1 MGKKRTFKIGE
12 EVYDVPED
20 KAEGFLS
27 RKPDAIEVSSFIVD
41 KDTFDV
47 PLDKVEGFLSRKPN
61 AKPLGEPVVALAQSQ
76 EIPSVTLD
84 STEVAEGTA
93 NAPKPP
99 TGPLKPNTGGFQIG
113 EQWQGDAGKIPS
125 LTKQTKDVFVKNFLE
140 LPDNLKLDARNSGVF
155 VNTFAKKMN
164 LSPRELR
171 QVANETVK
179 TEVQL
184 KQLKTI
190 YDQNPDDTDTLYKL
204 AELHN
209 NLGQHDLAYEAYAAL
224 EGKLKKQGELEASDP
239 NNPNKRPDYVE
250 QRQLPA
256 VAGMAYTQELLGNK
270 AEAQRLKGISESRG
284 YKGQEFSSVGAGE
297 ALQPGGGMT
306 YDDQGQMV
314 PVGSPTPESE
324 YLNGIAQAI
333 ENFTLFGPANEMTEH
348 GVGKVAKNL
357 PGAFSNYGTPGKF
370 SDAVGVFTGVVESLM
385 GVAGMTT
392 PAGALFAM
400 PLVQAQNI
408 APEAAKWMMPL
419 GVVLNEYYRQQG
431 EKMPE
436 LMENVT
442 VLADLGLLGF
452 LTHAGVE
459 GAKGLKAERDL
470 KKIFENLPPK
480 AVEQLAKVGE
490 KRIEMAQGDPK
501 VYGEQ
506 MALRLDELKPQVEQI
521 KVEAE
526 AAKPV
531 EPYNPPP
538 HPNSLRTVEEGS
550 SIVIDGEEGIYEIG
564 DDGTH
569 YINIDGKSKQIK
581 VADKFNPTETL
592 KELGIEVLAEI
603 TPEQVARATAD
614 AEQVGRVTVNGKEYF
629 VSLDRVGNE
638 NPTGDFVLEVKPDGT
653 MINRFDSHPDPT
665 FAKERKLKVINEFL
679 DSKGLPKRSKITEV
693 KGSDPLPKTEVEPV
707 MEQDI
712 PSDLQENGIEVVSM
726 LEAERLHSDGYRMFG
741 MHEQG
746 EVPHEIFDVNEL
758 RNYSEDQLI
767 AYEPSETEIK
777 PIENEKANQEG
788 RKEGL
793 LDTPALEQ
801 PLAPVAEKPTPKEP
815 VSPAVEVVET
825 PPVVEAPLKNVES
838 TAKAL
843 EGQDL
848 KEIIGDKVFRGQQK
862 GQVGRWF
869 SASKEFA
876 QSLANSIRGKGKSD
890 GEVIEHTVIGNV
902 FNFPHLV
909 TDYAKISDK
918 LGELFGV
925 TQKEIRDAIAT
936 TDIPLS
942 KSNEV
947 RIHLLLENKGFQ
959 ELLSNKGIDYIK
971 AKENLTK
978 DKSVDTFLKLN
989 DKKQEQLVAE
999 SYHKAKADGSNP
1011 KLVKAVEDL
1020 LQQKKEILP
1029 PKEPVSPAVEVQIE
1043 DFGVPKSDVGAV
1055 KSLLDNVFAGLKK
1068 AGLTAFKTLDEWIGI
1083 GKGQAKEYSLKING
1097 KEVKV
1102 KNTGV
1107 DVVNGFY
1114 SPLEKTILETKFDK
1128 LPAKQWIEKFAKG
1141 EEAKWTGLTE
1151 WLSQQQGS
1159 VSKAD
1164 IQQYLKDNRISV
1176 VEVVKGDRKSLNK
1189 NNYTANKNEE
1199 GDYDVYF
1206 EGSYIGSFEDVKSEN
1221 EAIES
1226 AIDSIDSDYLENTDE
1241 ITKFSQYQVEGDK
1254 ENYKEVLVT
1263 MPSKVAPID
1272 NPNVVITKDFKA
1284 PNGDVHFKVIDK
1296 STGNEYKHIGSEGST
1311 PQSVR
1316 HQVLIKFDLQ
1326 AQQRVGQDFKS
1337 SHFDEPNILVHLRM
1351 NTRTDA
1357 QGNKVLFLEE
1367 IQRDV
1372 EKETTLNGKEAGL
1385 PFSKTTDYTKMA
1397 FKIALKEAV
1406 KQGADKIAWS
1416 TGEQQND
1423 RYDLSATLESVDVTH
1438 AKNGERM
1445 VYIRAKNNSD
1455 GAYKIDA
1462 NGKILESGRNN
1473 LTGNVDG
1480 KNLEDVIGKDLT
1492 KKILEAKDGE
1502 KLSGEDFKVQGKG
1515 MKGFYGSPTEGS
1527 LGIVGNVAKSLFKQ
1541 EPKTVEIETAKNN
1554 EYTLGEAN
1562 YVDGI
1567 GVYDGKGDM
1576 VAEFDTK
1583 VEANKFI
1590 ASKSSSTQ
1598 HSIDITPELR
1608 ASVEGGQPLFKTEE
1622 SKKEF
1627 GGFETRDGKPIGFN
1641 YDTEKVARER
1651 FDISKL
1657 KKIGSGSD
1665 RDVYDL
1671 GNGKVLKVAKTARG
1685 LTQNIYEGDYYLKGI
1700 IPEVF
1705 ERGLNYVVA
1714 ESTPRI
1720 KSSDKVTVYDQ
1731 EGNGDVVGETT
1742 AGEMLRQLGQF
1753 NQSHFDKHN
1762 DNLIKIL
1769 NKFGFGDI
1777 TSYNVLWNDFT
1788 AQRNWGYKD
1797 GVAYHSDGGT
1807 FGGVD
1812 MISSHKGK
1820 TNMSDPEFR
1829 KIYEES
1835 KKLKK
1840 QFGDTDKA
1848 TMYSKEGGK
1857 VEAQYRIESGKN
1869 IVEAIKDFNGSPRAT
1884 VALTHEIMHPT
1895 VVAII
1900 DGAKEGNEVG
1910 AKHTKT
1916 IVDEFN
1922 KANPNS
1928 KVTVEQLIEGNDAF
1942 KEGTTSDTYRAVQEF
1957 IADSWEKYHREG
1969 GKGFSEAFQ
1978 KVLEQITQAFTEVY
1992 KTLKGKE
1999 LTPELR
2005 KMFDEILGKEPE
2017 PVKVK
2022 EPRVESPEEV
2032 LVRDLQQDI
2041 KNIGYDIAHEMEMN
2055 SLSEF
2060 SPDMYAVQNMPWID
2074 PLSAAK
2080 ETGGKVGTKG
2090 DINPSFVHKTK
2101 GVGVEKAGEIL
2112 AQRAADDGLHPQ
2124 LDSQDWREIL
2134 IEILHAGSKESYIK
2148 NNTKFGKERTRIL
2161 KQEMGEKKA
2170 ELAEAIKDLENAD
2183 WEKLGF
2189 DSKKEFKQHVRDIKQ
2204 GKQLEQYE
2212 ADTMD
2217 VVAQMDDATVDRLIK
2232 ELDEN
2237 FPTTEE
2243 EINTFYEKHGIEE
2256 GSVSAEASS
2265 PKITEGKPEVS
2276 QAPTEGE
2283 LVVKAKPI
2291 KSSWES
2297 NIEALVDPE
2306 KGLGAVIS
2314 KAIKEQQPFK
2324 ESFLKRIGISL
2335 EEMRQLDDASKQKIQ
2350 DQWVKSDEF
2359 KELSKFVEDKK
2370 STPDPK
2376 PVTPPDTPLKITSK
2390 EKALKAVD
2398 DLENFLLNLPGIK
2411 DNVGGERMGAPF
2423 KAEDAVKFF
2432 AEALRE
2438 GVEQG
2443 YKVKEAIER
2452 AIGKLKE
2459 HKTYKAFLDS
2469 VDESMLRDNARK
2481 NYEKQGISLDKP
2493 IEQQFGASHASVAEV
2508 RKSMGLTDE
2517 INITDQHR
2525 RDTKTVMKEGK
2536 QIAESSNVQFL
2547 ADDII
2552 SGEKIPNAQEQAALV
2567 YEQTKLYNESLDY
2580 QDRIDS
2586 FTAKGELN
2594 AADQATIELANIRAR
2609 QKNVMD
2615 ALDVAGTKMGLAFRM
2630 RQLINKRDYS
2640 LVALEKRWTSASG
2653 GNEIT
2658 PSVRKQLE
2666 ARVKELEAE
2675 VKKSEELFKAKDK
2688 ELADQAMLD
2697 IQEAMARE
2705 KTSPLQ
2711 RIKAE
2716 KKIRKEELA
2725 KKYRGVFNDAT
2736 NIAKAILEKDFY
2748 EYSKLVLEEVAGDI
2762 KEFAKRLIGDLGKNV
2777 EPYVQEIYDNASKK
2791 EYEKAFVDEVK
2802 GIQID
2807 KQLIRDIVE
2816 QGVKDS
2822 QELVDKV
2829 FEAVKDDLPEGT
2841 TRREVQDAISEYGKQ
2856 INPKIDPLQ
2865 AEINS
2870 LKRDLKLESGLEDAT
2885 VGKGVKRSGFTQ
2897 PKPTPKQRGL
2907 KRRINDALKNH
2918 PQDQAEINKKWAT
2931 ALDRTKTA
2939 LNNSITDLTKR
2950 LEDLKQGVATP
2961 KTPKERLK
2969 LDAEAEALKDMRD
2982 DLVKQIEEIEGKK
2995 KLSYEQ
3001 RVTLA
3006 IEAAERTAQKYRNRT
3021 QEIKKTGTYTK
3032 ETPVQLS
3039 SPELD
3044 IARAERDAAQAEFNQ
3059 ASKDANLDVIAAT
3072 SKALRDSQDRVA
3084 KLEQKVRSNDI
3095 SYAQRA
3101 VRLALDTPELKASK
3115 AAEKALRDIID
3126 TMREEQGLAEL
3137 HRMELWKNRA
3147 ANRLKELERRVR
3159 EKDYSKKVKKETPI
3173 DMEMERTAMKIDR
3186 AKFDLDVAIEVERYK
3201 NLQGWEKTGETL
3213 SDIFNI
3219 PKSIMASMDISAP
3232 FRQGA
3237 VLFARHP
3244 ILGVKATKEMFK
3256 HLWSEKEANDWNDR
3270 LRLSDGYIRA
3280 KKSNLFISEPMAR
3293 LVASEERFMSHMA
3306 EKIPVLGRGV
3316 KASNRAYSGFLN
3328 KIRTDVFN
3336 QHYEALVNEGFSGK
3350 ELQSELSQMAH
3361 LINNFSG
3368 RGKLGKR
3375 GELASPLLNAAFFAP
3390 RYVTSRI
3397 NTLANAVTGY
3407 WLEGRA
3413 YGSQRM
3419 STRTRLE
3426 AYKALGAYVTV
3437 GVGVLQMAKAAGA
3450 EVEIDPRSSD
3460 FGKIKIGDLRYDIWA
3475 GFQQEIVLL
3484 ARIFTQA
3491 KVDVFNGKV
3500 KKFNE
3505 GFGSSNT
3512 GSTLGNFLRSKASP
3526 QVGYALSAM
3535 TGTTMGMEEFD
3546 AGKELLRM
3554 FVPLLLQDPIGNLI
3568 YNDAVSMYK
3577 EGDAGIGTFAAG
3589 ATGIGVGYIPKP
3601 KPVEDAN
3608 LKERSLNLMIEK
3620 QYKPQDYKDDEV
3632 YVNKK
3637 PYIIPED
3644 KMVKIKEMRAKE
3656 AGKLIELHYWKL
3668 KKLTPEEYESKVNS
3682 YYNEGLKKAR
3692 NKYLPSGWKNTKP
3705 K

>member
-843 EGQDL
+843 EVIENQDIEVPILDWVDAPL
-848 KEIIGDKVFRGQQK
+848 KENHQ
-862 GQVGRWF
+862 
-869 SASKEFA
+869 A
-876 QSLANSIRGKGKSD
+876 
-890 GEVIEHTVIGNV
+890 
-902 FNFPHLV
+902 
-909 TDYAKISDK
+909 IS
-918 LGELFGV
+918 E
-925 TQKEIRDAIAT
+925 A
-936 TDIPLS
+936 
-942 KSNEV
+942 
-947 RIHLLLENKGFQ
+947 
-959 ELLSNKGIDYIK
+959 
-971 AKENLTK
+971 
-978 DKSVDTFLKLN
+978 
-989 DKKQEQLVAE
+989 
-999 SYHKAKADGSNP
+999 YHKAKADGSNP

-1029 PKEPVSPAVEVQIE
+1029 PNEPVSPAVEVQIE

-1263 MPSKVAPID
+1263 MPSKARSMNMRDWYDNVWRKEE
-1272 NPNVVITKDFKA
+1272 NPNAPKFEDLTDKEYDSVGDEWRYWQSRAEKDVK
-1284 PNGDVHFKVIDK
+1284 
-1296 STGNEYKHIGSEGST
+1296 
-1311 PQSVR
+1311 
-1316 HQVLIKFDLQ
+1316 
-1326 AQQRVGQDFKS
+1326 FKS

-1367 IQRDV
+1367 VQSDWGQKGKKEGFTEATPQADIDAVGRYNLIIN
-1372 EKETTLNGKEAGL
+1372 EKKALLEKAPNYVVNNKIPELQEKVDKINDRAEIAKKDLPKSATIDFDTEFANIEVKKSIPQAPFVTDTNAWTKLGL
-1385 PFSKTTDYTKMA
+1385 KV
-1397 FKIALKEAV
+1397 ALKEAV
-1406 KQGADKIAWS
+1406 KQGADKIAWT
-1416 TGEQQND
+1416 TGEQQNN
-1423 RYDLSATLESVDVTH
+1423 RYSLEKDVDFV
-1438 AKNGERM
+1438 KKRVVNGETF
-1445 VYIRAKNNSD
+1445 
-1455 GAYKIDA
+1455 IDIKPKGKGGIVFKVDSK
-1462 NGKILESGRNN
+1462 GKILEN
-1473 LTGNVDG
+1473 TGETITGAVG
-1480 KNLEDVIGKDLT
+1480 KNISDVIGKDVSER
-1492 KKILEAKDGE
+1492 ILASDKDTVIEGE
-1502 KLSGEDFKVQGKG
+1502 GLKVGGKG
-1515 MKGFYGSPTEGS
+1515 MIDSYGSPAERAKRDNLSVKKEGELFAVKDEKGKTIRTFKQENEANKFKENYG

-1541 EPKTVEIETAKNN
+1541 EPKTVEVKLSDNLNAPFDITVKDE
-1554 EYTLGEAN
+1554 
-1562 YVDGI
+1562 
-1567 GVYDGKGDM
+1567 KGNITTHN
-1576 VAEFDTK
+1576 FD
-1583 VEANKFI
+1583 
-1590 ASKSSSTQ
+1590 SKSKASAWLSKEVSNGAKYEVISEKSQKEITSTQ

-1608 ASVEGGQPLFKTEE
+1608 AEVEKGQPLFK
-1622 SKKEF
+1622 
-1627 GGFETRDGKPIGFN
+1627 D
-1641 YDTEKVARER
+1641 A
-1651 FDISKL
+1651 
-1657 KKIGSGSD
+1657 
-1665 RDVYDL
+1665 
-1671 GNGKVLKVAKTARG
+1671 
-1685 LTQNIYEGDYYLKGI
+1685 
-1700 IPEVF
+1700 
-1705 ERGLNYVVA
+1705 
-1714 ESTPRI
+1714 
-1720 KSSDKVTVYDQ
+1720 
-1731 EGNGDVVGETT
+1731 
-1742 AGEMLRQLGQF
+1742 
-1753 NQSHFDKHN
+1753 
-1762 DNLIKIL
+1762 
-1769 NKFGFGDI
+1769 
-1777 TSYNVLWNDFT
+1777 
-1788 AQRNWGYKD
+1788 
-1797 GVAYHSDGGT
+1797 
-1807 FGGVD
+1807 
-1812 MISSHKGK
+1812 
-1820 TNMSDPEFR
+1820 
-1829 KIYEES
+1829 
-1835 KKLKK
+1835 
-1840 QFGDTDKA
+1840 
-1848 TMYSKEGGK
+1848 
-1857 VEAQYRIESGKN
+1857 EAQYHIQSGKN
-1869 IVEAIKDFNGSPRAT
+1869 IIEAIKNFNGSKKAT
-1884 VALTHEIMHPT
+1884 VAITHEVMHPT

-1900 DGAKEGNEVG
+1900 DGAKSGVEKGI
-1910 AKHTKT
+1910 KHTDT
-1916 IVDEFN
+1916 IVSEYN
-1922 KANPNS
+1922 KA
-1928 KVTVEQLIEGNDAF
+1928 KGKKITAQELIEGNDAF

>member
-1 MGKKRTFKIGE
+1 MGKQRTFKVGDTT
-12 EVYDVPED
+12 YDVPED

-61 AKPLGEPVVALAQSQ
+61 AKPLGEPVVAPAQSQ
-76 EIPSVTLD
+76 EIPTNTLD

-93 NAPKPP
+93 EAPKPP
-99 TGPLKPNTGGFQIG
+99 TGPLKPGGGFTIG
-113 EQWQGDAGKIPS
+113 KTPT
-125 LTKQTKDVFVKNFLE
+125 LTKQTKDIFVKNFLE

-179 TEVQL
+179 TEMAL

-224 EGKLKKQGELEASDP
+224 EGKLKTIGEKEASDP

-270 AEAQRLKGISESRG
+270 AEAQRLKGISESKG

-297 ALQPGGGMT
+297 ALQPGNDMV
-306 YDDQGQMV
+306 YNDQGQMV

-333 ENFTLFGPANEMTEH
+333 ENFTLFGPANEMTN
-348 GVGKVAKNL
+348 VGFDKLAKNL
-357 PGAFSNYGTPGKF
+357 PGAFDPYGLPLDKIAKT
-370 SDAVGVFTGVVESLM
+370 VGVITGAVETLM

-408 APEAAKWMMPL
+408 APEQAKWMMPL

-436 LMENVT
+436 MMENVT

-452 LTHAGVE
+452 LTHQGVE
-459 GAKGLKAERDL
+459 GAKGLKAEIDL
-470 KKIFENLPPK
+470 KKVFENLPPE

-506 MALRLDELKPQVEQI
+506 MALRLDELKPQVEEI
-521 KVEAE
+521 KMQAE

-538 HPNSLRTVEEGS
+538 HPESLRTVEEGS
-550 SIVIDGEEGIYEIG
+550 SIIMNGEEGILERS
-564 DDGTH
+564 DDGSWNFTT
-569 YINIDGKSKQIK
+569 DKKSTQIP

-614 AEQVGRVTVNGKEYF
+614 AEQVGRVEMNGKEYF

-665 FAKERKLKVINEFL
+665 FAKERKLKVINTFL
-679 DSKGLPKRSKITEV
+679 ESKGLPKRDKLTSTK
-693 KGSDPLPKTEVEPV
+693 LVEETPTQ
-707 MEQDI
+707 EQ
-712 PSDLQENGIEVVSM
+712 PSTL
-726 LEAERLHSDGYRMFG
+726 
-741 MHEQG
+741 
-746 EVPHEIFDVNEL
+746 
-758 RNYSEDQLI
+758 
-767 AYEPSETEIK
+767 EIK

-788 RKEGL
+788 REEGL
-793 LDTPALEQ
+793 LDTPPLEQ
-801 PLAPVAEKPTPKEP
+801 PLAPVAEKPTPNEP
-815 VSPAVEVVET
+815 VSPAVEVQPIRQLGTGANVYFETEKYRVNDSQKGKVLLNVGDAKGET
-825 PPVVEAPLKNVES
+825 PLANIEFNTPEEAVFVAKKLQENAPDGLISDYHNVDKIIENYKEEYKQS
-838 TAKAL
+838 
-843 EGQDL
+843 L
-848 KEIIGDKVFRGQQK
+848 KEDVP
-862 GQVGRWF
+862 
-869 SASKEFA
+869 
-876 QSLANSIRGKGKSD
+876 AN
-890 GEVIEHTVIGNV
+890 
-902 FNFPHLV
+902 
-909 TDYAKISDK
+909 
-918 LGELFGV
+918 
-925 TQKEIRDAIAT
+925 
-936 TDIPLS
+936 
-942 KSNEV
+942 
-947 RIHLLLENKGFQ
+947 
-959 ELLSNKGIDYIK
+959 
-971 AKENLTK
+971 
-978 DKSVDTFLKLN
+978 
-989 DKKQEQLVAE
+989 
-999 SYHKAKADGSNP
+999 
-1011 KLVKAVEDL
+1011 
-1020 LQQKKEILP
+1020 
-1029 PKEPVSPAVEVQIE
+1029 EPVSPAVEVQIE
-1043 DFGVPKSDVGAV
+1043 DFGVPKSDV
-1055 KSLLDNVFAGLKK
+1055 
-1068 AGLTAFKTLDEWIGI
+1068 
-1083 GKGQAKEYSLKING
+1083 
-1097 KEVKV
+1097 
-1102 KNTGV
+1102 
-1107 DVVNGFY
+1107 
-1114 SPLEKTILETKFDK
+1114 
-1128 LPAKQWIEKFAKG
+1128 
-1141 EEAKWTGLTE
+1141 
-1151 WLSQQQGS
+1151 
-1159 VSKAD
+1159 
-1164 IQQYLKDNRISV
+1164 
-1176 VEVVKGDRKSLNK
+1176 
-1189 NNYTANKNEE
+1189 
-1199 GDYDVYF
+1199 
-1206 EGSYIGSFEDVKSEN
+1206 
-1221 EAIES
+1221 
-1226 AIDSIDSDYLENTDE
+1226 
-1241 ITKFSQYQVEGDK
+1241 
-1254 ENYKEVLVT
+1254 
-1263 MPSKVAPID
+1263 
-1272 NPNVVITKDFKA
+1272 
-1284 PNGDVHFKVIDK
+1284 
-1296 STGNEYKHIGSEGST
+1296 
-1311 PQSVR
+1311 
-1316 HQVLIKFDLQ
+1316 
-1326 AQQRVGQDFKS
+1326 
-1337 SHFDEPNILVHLRM
+1337 
-1351 NTRTDA
+1351 
-1357 QGNKVLFLEE
+1357 
-1367 IQRDV
+1367 
-1372 EKETTLNGKEAGL
+1372 
-1385 PFSKTTDYTKMA
+1385 
-1397 FKIALKEAV
+1397 
-1406 KQGADKIAWS
+1406 
-1416 TGEQQND
+1416 
-1423 RYDLSATLESVDVTH
+1423 
-1438 AKNGERM
+1438 
-1445 VYIRAKNNSD
+1445 
-1455 GAYKIDA
+1455 
-1462 NGKILESGRNN
+1462 
-1473 LTGNVDG
+1473 
-1480 KNLEDVIGKDLT
+1480 
-1492 KKILEAKDGE
+1492 
-1502 KLSGEDFKVQGKG
+1502 
-1515 MKGFYGSPTEGS
+1515 
-1527 LGIVGNVAKSLFKQ
+1527 
-1541 EPKTVEIETAKNN
+1541 
-1554 EYTLGEAN
+1554 
-1562 YVDGI
+1562 
-1567 GVYDGKGDM
+1567 
-1576 VAEFDTK
+1576 
-1583 VEANKFI
+1583 
-1590 ASKSSSTQ
+1590 
-1598 HSIDITPELR
+1598 
-1608 ASVEGGQPLFKTEE
+1608 
-1622 SKKEF
+1622 
-1627 GGFETRDGKPIGFN
+1627 
-1641 YDTEKVARER
+1641 
-1651 FDISKL
+1651 
-1657 KKIGSGSD
+1657 
-1665 RDVYDL
+1665 
-1671 GNGKVLKVAKTARG
+1671 
-1685 LTQNIYEGDYYLKGI
+1685 
-1700 IPEVF
+1700 
-1705 ERGLNYVVA
+1705 
-1714 ESTPRI
+1714 
-1720 KSSDKVTVYDQ
+1720 
-1731 EGNGDVVGETT
+1731 
-1742 AGEMLRQLGQF
+1742 
-1753 NQSHFDKHN
+1753 
-1762 DNLIKIL
+1762 
-1769 NKFGFGDI
+1769 
-1777 TSYNVLWNDFT
+1777 
-1788 AQRNWGYKD
+1788 
-1797 GVAYHSDGGT
+1797 
-1807 FGGVD
+1807 
-1812 MISSHKGK
+1812 
-1820 TNMSDPEFR
+1820 
-1829 KIYEES
+1829 
-1835 KKLKK
+1835 
-1840 QFGDTDKA
+1840 
-1848 TMYSKEGGK
+1848 
-1857 VEAQYRIESGKN
+1857 
-1869 IVEAIKDFNGSPRAT
+1869 
-1884 VALTHEIMHPT
+1884 
-1895 VVAII
+1895 
-1900 DGAKEGNEVG
+1900 
-1910 AKHTKT
+1910 
-1916 IVDEFN
+1916 
-1922 KANPNS
+1922 
-1928 KVTVEQLIEGNDAF
+1928 
-1942 KEGTTSDTYRAVQEF
+1942 
-1957 IADSWEKYHREG
+1957 
-1969 GKGFSEAFQ
+1969 
-1978 KVLEQITQAFTEVY
+1978 
-1992 KTLKGKE
+1992 
-1999 LTPELR
+1999 
-2005 KMFDEILGKEPE
+2005 EILGKETE
-2017 PVKVK
+2017 PVKVRELKPQLEVTPESIEIEAPDVESEFRK
-2022 EPRVESPEEV
+2022 EPSEGNIGNDVDVRFADNVTIGAKYKLIEADDLQASHYTSGARNEKHGISQAQPKERNDLGSKAQQDKIAANPKFELVSEDNAAYSGAPIVNSRGEVIQGNNRSIGLKKHYQGGGTKYKGDLAANAEKYGFTKEQVEGMKNPV
-2032 LVRDLQQDI
+2032 LVREITAQDNMAVRLGQFKATDL
-2041 KNIGYDIAHEMEMN
+2041 
-2055 SLSEF
+2055 
-2060 SPDMYAVQNMPWID
+2060 
-2074 PLSAAK
+2074 
-2080 ETGGKVGTKG
+2080 ETGGKTRIDPITTSRKMSSQERGVLARLLVEGDYNSIKDAIRDNQKEIMKVLKKHLSPSEIKSMLKPGEDSFSATGMDDVAQVFSNLLFEGGDAVLPEIWDNLPARTRKNLEKALPEILETAQEKSILPAVQNVMMALHEWANSGIENFGEWKSQVDMFKGVKPDDIFTPFEMALGEKLANAKTQGEAKAIFQEYNELVSGTKETL
-2090 DINPSFVHKTK
+2090 F
-2101 GVGVEKAGEIL
+2101 
-2112 AQRAADDGLHPQ
+2112 
-2124 LDSQDWREIL
+2124 
-2134 IEILHAGSKESYIK
+2134 
-2148 NNTKFGKERTRIL
+2148 
-2161 KQEMGEKKA
+2161 
-2170 ELAEAIKDLENAD
+2170 
-2183 WEKLGF
+2183 
-2189 DSKKEFKQHVRDIKQ
+2189 
-2204 GKQLEQYE
+2204 EQ
-2212 ADTMD
+2212 A
-2217 VVAQMDDATVDRLIK
+2217 
-2232 ELDEN
+2232 
-2237 FPTTEE
+2237 
-2243 EINTFYEKHGIEE
+2243 
-2256 GSVSAEASS
+2256 
-2265 PKITEGKPEVS
+2265 TEGKSMSDAVKELFNVELNEKDTQLQGERGVKATIPQEKPKTTTKTS
-2276 QAPTEGE
+2276 KPQATGEGE
-2283 LVVKAKPI
+2283 L
-2291 KSSWES
+2291 
-2297 NIEALVDPE
+2297 
-2306 KGLGAVIS
+2306 
-2314 KAIKEQQPFK
+2314 
-2324 ESFLKRIGISL
+2324 
-2335 EEMRQLDDASKQKIQ
+2335 
-2350 DQWVKSDEF
+2350 
-2359 KELSKFVEDKK
+2359 
-2370 STPDPK
+2370 T
-2376 PVTPPDTPLKITSK
+2376 PDTPLKITSK

-2398 DLENFLLNLPGIK
+2398 DLESFLLNLPGVK
-2411 DNVGGERMGAPF
+2411 DNTGAERMGAPF
-2423 KAEDAVKFF
+2423 KMEDAVKFF

-2459 HKTYKAFLDS
+2459 HKTYKALLDS

-2481 NYEKQGISLDKP
+2481 NYEKQGVSLDKP

-2508 RKSMGLTDE
+2508 RKVMGLTDE
-2517 INITDQHR
+2517 INITDAHK

-2586 FTAKGELN
+2586 FTEKGELN

-2609 QKNVMD
+2609 QRNVMD
-2615 ALDVAGTKMGLAFRM
+2615 ALDIAGTKMGLAFRM

-2697 IQEAMARE
+2697 IQEALARE

-2725 KKYRGVFNDAT
+2725 QKFRGVFNDAT
-2736 NIAKAILEKDFY
+2736 NIAKAMVDKEFY
-2748 EYSKLVLEEVAGDI
+2748 EYARLVLEEAVGDF
-2762 KEFAKRLIGDLGKNV
+2762 KEFSKRMIGDLGKNV
-2777 EPYVQEIYDNASKK
+2777 EPHLQEIFDKASKK

-2829 FEAVKDDLPEGT
+2829 FDAVKDDLPEGT
-2841 TRREVQDAISEYGKQ
+2841 SRREVQDAISEYGKQ

-2885 VGKGVKRSGFTQ
+2885 SGKGVKRSGFTQ
-2897 PKPTPKQRGL
+2897 PKPTAKQRSL
-2907 KRRINDALKNH
+2907 KRRINEELKNY
-2918 PQDQAEINKKWAT
+2918 PQDQAEVNKKWAT

-2950 LEDLKQGVATP
+2950 LDDLKQGIATA
-2961 KTPKERLK
+2961 KTPKERVK
-2969 LDAEAEALKDMRD
+2969 LDADAQALKDMRD

-3001 RVTLA
+3001 RVILA
-3006 IEAAERTAQKYRNRT
+3006 IEAAERTAQKYKNRT
-3021 QEIKKTGTYTK
+3021 EEIKKTGTYSK
-3032 ETPVQLS
+3032 DTPLQLS

-3044 IARAERDAAQAEFNQ
+3044 IARAKRDAAQAEFDQ

-3084 KLEQKVRSNDI
+3084 RLEQKVRSNDI

-3101 VRLALDTPELKASK
+3101 VRLAIETPELKASRE
-3115 AAEKALRDIID
+3115 AEKALRDIIN
-3126 TMREEQGLAEL
+3126 TMREEQGVAEL
-3137 HRMELWKNRA
+3137 HRMDLWKNRA

-3173 DMEMERTAMKIDR
+3173 DIEMERTAMKIDR

-3201 NLQGWEKTGETL
+3201 NLQGWEKVGETV

-3280 KKSNLFISEPMAR
+3280 KKSNLFISEPMAK

-3306 EKIPVLGRGV
+3306 EKIPVIGRGV

-3419 STRTRLE
+3419 STRTRIE

-3512 GSTLGNFLRSKASP
+3512 GSTVGNFLRSKASP

-3554 FVPLLLQDPIGNLI
+3554 SVPLLLQEPIANLI

-3577 EGDAGIGTFAAG
+3577 EGDAGFGTFAAG

-3608 LKERSLNLMIEK
+3608 LKERSLNLMIGK

-3632 YVNKK
+3632 YVKGK
-3637 PYIIPED
+3637 PYIISED

-3656 AGKLIELHYWKL
+3656 AGKLIEKNYWTL
-3668 KKLTPEEYESKVNS
+3668 KKLTDEEYESKVNS

-3692 NKYLPSGWKNTKP
+3692 NKYLPSGWKNTK
-3705 K
+3705 

>member
-1 MGKKRTFKIGE
+1 MGKQRTFKVGDTT
-12 EVYDVPED
+12 YDVPED

-61 AKPLGEPVVALAQSQ
+61 AKPLGEPVAAPTPSQ
-76 EIPSVTLD
+76 EIPTITLD

-93 NAPKPP
+93 EAPKPP
-99 TGPLKPNTGGFQIG
+99 TGPLKPGGGFTIG
-113 EQWQGDAGKIPS
+113 EQPKPPTGPLKPGGGFTIGKTPT
-125 LTKQTKDVFVKNFLE
+125 LTKQTKDIFVKNFLE

-224 EGKLKKQGELEASDP
+224 EGKLKTIGEKEYADRISKEPVYTKPLPLNFVEQMPHANRLKSG
-239 NNPNKRPDYVE
+239 NLRPDYVE

-297 ALQPGGGMT
+297 ALQPGNDMV
-306 YDDQGQMV
+306 YNDQGQMV

-324 YLNGIAQAI
+324 YLNDIAQAI
-333 ENFTLFGPANEMTEH
+333 ENFTLFGPANEMTN
-348 GVGKVAKNL
+348 VGFDKLAKNL
-357 PGAFSNYGTPGKF
+357 PGAFDPYGLP
-370 SDAVGVFTGVVESLM
+370 SDKIAKTVGVITGAVETLM

-400 PLVQAQNI
+400 PLVEVQNV
-408 APEAAKWMMPL
+408 APEVAKWMMPL

-436 LMENVT
+436 MMENVT
-442 VLADLGLLGF
+442 VLADLGILGF
-452 LTHAGVE
+452 LTHQGVE
-459 GAKGLKAERDL
+459 GAKGLKAEIDL
-470 KKIFENLPPK
+470 KKVFENPTPE

-506 MALRLDELKPQVEQI
+506 MALRLDKLKPQVEEI
-521 KVEAE
+521 KMQAE

-538 HPNSLRTVEEGS
+538 HPESLRTVEEGA
-550 SIVIDGEEGIYEIG
+550 SIVMNGEEGILERG
-564 DDGTH
+564 NDGTWYH
-569 YINIDGKSKQIK
+569 TTDKKSTQIK
-581 VADKFNPTETL
+581 VEDKFNPTETL

-614 AEQVGRVTVNGKEYF
+614 AEQVGRVEMNGKEYF

-665 FAKERKLKVINEFL
+665 FAKERKLKVINTFL
-679 DSKGLPKRSKITEV
+679 ESKGLPKRDKLTSTK
-693 KGSDPLPKTEVEPV
+693 LVEETPTQ
-707 MEQDI
+707 EK
-712 PSDLQENGIEVVSM
+712 PSTS
-726 LEAERLHSDGYRMFG
+726 
-741 MHEQG
+741 
-746 EVPHEIFDVNEL
+746 
-758 RNYSEDQLI
+758 
-767 AYEPSETEIK
+767 EIK

-788 RKEGL
+788 REEGL
-793 LDTPALEQ
+793 LDTPPLEQ
-801 PLAPVAEKPTPKEP
+801 PLAPVAEKPTP
-815 VSPAVEVVET
+815 
-825 PPVVEAPLKNVES
+825 N
-838 TAKAL
+838 
-843 EGQDL
+843 
-848 KEIIGDKVFRGQQK
+848 
-862 GQVGRWF
+862 
-869 SASKEFA
+869 
-876 QSLANSIRGKGKSD
+876 
-890 GEVIEHTVIGNV
+890 
-902 FNFPHLV
+902 
-909 TDYAKISDK
+909 
-918 LGELFGV
+918 
-925 TQKEIRDAIAT
+925 
-936 TDIPLS
+936 
-942 KSNEV
+942 
-947 RIHLLLENKGFQ
+947 
-959 ELLSNKGIDYIK
+959 
-971 AKENLTK
+971 
-978 DKSVDTFLKLN
+978 
-989 DKKQEQLVAE
+989 
-999 SYHKAKADGSNP
+999 
-1011 KLVKAVEDL
+1011 
-1020 LQQKKEILP
+1020 
-1029 PKEPVSPAVEVQIE
+1029 EPVSPAVEVQIE

-1083 GKGQAKEYSLKING
+1083 GKGEAKEQALLK
-1097 KEVKV
+1097 
-1102 KNTGV
+1102 
-1107 DVVNGFY
+1107 
-1114 SPLEKTILETKFDK
+1114 
-1128 LPAKQWIEKFAKG
+1128 
-1141 EEAKWTGLTE
+1141 
-1151 WLSQQQGS
+1151 QQ
-1159 VSKAD
+1159 
-1164 IQQYLKDNRISV
+1164 
-1176 VEVVKGDRKSLNK
+1176 
-1189 NNYTANKNEE
+1189 
-1199 GDYDVYF
+1199 
-1206 EGSYIGSFEDVKSEN
+1206 
-1221 EAIES
+1221 
-1226 AIDSIDSDYLENTDE
+1226 
-1241 ITKFSQYQVEGDK
+1241 
-1254 ENYKEVLVT
+1254 
-1263 MPSKVAPID
+1263 
-1272 NPNVVITKDFKA
+1272 
-1284 PNGDVHFKVIDK
+1284 
-1296 STGNEYKHIGSEGST
+1296 
-1311 PQSVR
+1311 
-1316 HQVLIKFDLQ
+1316 
-1326 AQQRVGQDFKS
+1326 
-1337 SHFDEPNILVHLRM
+1337 
-1351 NTRTDA
+1351 
-1357 QGNKVLFLEE
+1357 
-1367 IQRDV
+1367 
-1372 EKETTLNGKEAGL
+1372 
-1385 PFSKTTDYTKMA
+1385 
-1397 FKIALKEAV
+1397 
-1406 KQGADKIAWS
+1406 
-1416 TGEQQND
+1416 
-1423 RYDLSATLESVDVTH
+1423 
-1438 AKNGERM
+1438 
-1445 VYIRAKNNSD
+1445 
-1455 GAYKIDA
+1455 
-1462 NGKILESGRNN
+1462 
-1473 LTGNVDG
+1473 
-1480 KNLEDVIGKDLT
+1480 
-1492 KKILEAKDGE
+1492 
-1502 KLSGEDFKVQGKG
+1502 
-1515 MKGFYGSPTEGS
+1515 
-1527 LGIVGNVAKSLFKQ
+1527 
-1541 EPKTVEIETAKNN
+1541 
-1554 EYTLGEAN
+1554 
-1562 YVDGI
+1562 
-1567 GVYDGKGDM
+1567 
-1576 VAEFDTK
+1576 
-1583 VEANKFI
+1583 
-1590 ASKSSSTQ
+1590 
-1598 HSIDITPELR
+1598 
-1608 ASVEGGQPLFKTEE
+1608 
-1622 SKKEF
+1622 EF
-1627 GGFETRDGKPIGFN
+1627 GGFVTRDGTPVGFK
-1641 YDTEKVARER
+1641 YDVDKVARER
-1651 FDISKL
+1651 FNFSDL
-1657 KKIGSGSD
+1657 KQIGKGSD
-1665 RDVYDL
+1665 RSVFDL
-1671 GNGKVLKVAKTARG
+1671 GDGKVLKVAHSARG
-1685 LTQNIYEGDYYLKGI
+1685 LEQNIYEGDYYLKGI
-1700 IPEVF
+1700 VPEVY
-1705 ERGLNYVVA
+1705 ERGLNYVVVEKVSSPAANKIELYREHIA
-1714 ESTPRI
+1714 E
-1720 KSSDKVTVYDQ
+1720 
-1731 EGNGDVVGETT
+1731 E
-1742 AGEMLRQLGQF
+1742 
-1753 NQSHFDKHN
+1753 FDKAGFTIGEQGGMLYMENTKTQEAVGPN
-1762 DNLIKIL
+1762 DLPTPLRKLAKDYGYLIGDSEYKNRTIDYSPVIKKIQQQNTNSVYIDDL
-1769 NKFGFGDI
+1769 LSDLKKFSQKDFDNKNFKLQEVLEKYELSDI
-1777 TSYNVLWNDFT
+1777 LSYDVLWGDFI
-1788 AQRNWGYKD
+1788 AKRNWGIKD
-1797 GVAYHSDGGT
+1797 GSPIHLDGGT
-1807 FGGVD
+1807 FGGVK
-1812 MISSHKGK
+1812 MLTSHKGK
-1820 TNMSDPEFR
+1820 TNLSDPEFR

-1835 KKLKK
+1835 KALKK

-1848 TMYSKEGGK
+1848 TMYKKAGGE
-1857 VEAQYRIESGKN
+1857 VQAQYHIQSGKN
-1869 IVEAIKDFNGSPRAT
+1869 IIEAIKNFNGSKKAT
-1884 VALTHEIMHPT
+1884 VAITHEIMHPT

-1900 DGAKEGNEVG
+1900 DGAKSGVEKGI
-1910 AKHTKT
+1910 KHTDT
-1916 IVDEFN
+1916 IVSEYN
-1922 KANPNS
+1922 KA
-1928 KVTVEQLIEGNDAF
+1928 KGKKITAQELIEGNDAF
-1942 KEGTTSDTYRAVQEF
+1942 KEGKTSDTYRAVQEF

-1969 GKGFSEAFQ
+1969 GKGFSESFQ
-1978 KVLEQITQAFTEVY
+1978 KVLEQITQAFTDVY

-2022 EPRVESPEEV
+2022 EPRVESEIETKVRELKQDV
-2032 LVRDLQQDI
+2032 L
-2041 KNIGYDIAHEMEMN
+2041 NIGYEIGHEMEKN
-2055 SLSEF
+2055 SLAEF
-2060 SPDMYAVQNMPWID
+2060 SPDMYAVQNMPWIK
-2074 PLSAAK
+2074 PESAAK
-2080 ETGGKVGTKG
+2080 ETGGRVGSKG
-2090 DINPSFVHKTK
+2090 DINPSMTNASK
-2101 GVGVEKAGEIL
+2101 GVTVSRAGEIL
-2112 AQRAADDGLHPQ
+2112 ANRASEDGLHPF
-2124 LDSQDWREIL
+2124 LDSEDWRAIV
-2134 IEILHAGSKESYIK
+2134 IDILHAGSKESYVK
-2148 NNTKFGKERTRIL
+2148 NNTKFGKERTRAL
-2161 KQEMGEKKA
+2161 KQDMAEKKA
-2170 ELAEAIKDLENAD
+2170 ELAQAIKDLENAD

-2204 GKQLEQYE
+2204 GKQIDQYE
-2212 ADTMD
+2212 MDAMD
-2217 VVAQMDDATVDRLIK
+2217 VVAQMDDAAVDRMLK

-2237 FPTTEE
+2237 YPITEE
-2243 EINTFYEKHGIEE
+2243 EINKFYEKHNIEE
-2256 GSVSAEASS
+2256 GSVSAEVSS
-2265 PKITEGKPEVS
+2265 TEITEGNTAEGK
-2276 QAPTEGE
+2276 AKKTGEGE
-2283 LVVKAKPI
+2283 L
-2291 KSSWES
+2291 
-2297 NIEALVDPE
+2297 
-2306 KGLGAVIS
+2306 
-2314 KAIKEQQPFK
+2314 
-2324 ESFLKRIGISL
+2324 
-2335 EEMRQLDDASKQKIQ
+2335 
-2350 DQWVKSDEF
+2350 
-2359 KELSKFVEDKK
+2359 
-2370 STPDPK
+2370 T
-2376 PVTPPDTPLKITSK
+2376 PDTPLKITSK

-2423 KAEDAVKFF
+2423 SAEEAVKFF

-2459 HKTYKAFLDS
+2459 HKTYKALLDS

-2481 NYEKQGISLDKP
+2481 NYEKQGVSLDKP

-2508 RKSMGLTDE
+2508 RKVMGLTDE
-2517 INITDQHR
+2517 INITDAHK

-2580 QDRIDS
+2580 QDRINS
-2586 FTAKGELN
+2586 FTEKGELN

-2630 RQLINKRDYS
+2630 RQLINKRDHS

-2697 IQEAMARE
+2697 IQEALARE

-2716 KKIRKEELA
+2716 KKARKQELA
-2725 KKYRGVFNDAT
+2725 QKFRGVFNDAT
-2736 NIAKAILEKDFY
+2736 NIAKAMVDKEFY
-2748 EYSKLVLEEVAGDI
+2748 EYARLVLEEAAGDF
-2762 KEFAKRLIGDLGKNV
+2762 KEFSKRMIGDLGKNV
-2777 EPYVQEIYDNASKK
+2777 EPHLQEIFDKASKK

-2829 FEAVKDDLPEGT
+2829 FDAVKDDLPEGT
-2841 TRREVQDAISEYGKQ
+2841 SRREVQDAISEYGKQ

-2885 VGKGVKRSGFTQ
+2885 SGKGVKRSGFTQ

-2907 KRRINDALKNH
+2907 KRRINEELKNY
-2918 PQDQAEINKKWAT
+2918 PQDQTEVNKKWAT

-2950 LEDLKQGVATP
+2950 LDDLKQGIATA
-2961 KTPKERLK
+2961 KTPKERVK
-2969 LDAEAEALKDMRD
+2969 LDADAQALKDMRD

-3001 RVTLA
+3001 RVILA
-3006 IEAAERTAQKYRNRT
+3006 IEAAERTAQKYKNRT
-3021 QEIKKTGTYTK
+3021 EEIKKTGTYSK
-3032 ETPVQLS
+3032 DTPTQLS

-3044 IARAERDAAQAEFNQ
+3044 IARAKRDAAQAEFNQ

-3101 VRLALDTPELKASK
+3101 VRLAIETPEIKASK

-3201 NLQGWEKTGETL
+3201 NLQGWEKVGETV

-3306 EKIPVLGRGV
+3306 EKIPVIGRGV

-3419 STRTRLE
+3419 STRTRIE

-3512 GSTLGNFLRSKASP
+3512 GSTVGNFLRSKASP

-3554 FVPLLLQDPIGNLI
+3554 SVPLLLQDPIANLI

-3577 EGDAGIGTFAAG
+3577 EGDAGIGTFAAS
-3589 ATGIGVGYIPKP
+3589 ATGVGVGYIPKP
-3601 KPVEDAN
+3601 KAVEDAN
-3608 LKERSLNLMIEK
+3608 LKERSLNLMIGK

-3632 YVNKK
+3632 YVKGK

-3656 AGKLIELHYWKL
+3656 AGKLIENNYWTL
-3668 KKLTPEEYESKVNS
+3668 KKLTDEEYESKVNS

-3692 NKYLPSGWKNTKP
+3692 NKYLPSGWKNTK
-3705 K
+3705 